1 MKHLCRAF
9 LFLLCLALAAEADGQ
24 GIIKHN
30 PTINRNARTGKTE
43 AARSK
48 TKPATARNKQTS
60 AKPTFA
66 SEWKSLYYS
75 FVYVR
80 GGTFQM
86 GATPQMKN
94 PDPDEFPVHT
104 VTVDGFFIS
113 KYEVTQALWEAVMGS
128 NPSKVKGPNLPV
140 TNVSWTDCQTFLSRL
155 TALAQA
161 KSGYSGISFC
171 LPTEAQWEFAA
182 RGGNVSKGY
191 QYSGSNSLED
201 VAWYGGNSS
210 NMTHVVGTKR
220 ANELGLYDMS
230 GNVWEWC
237 QDWNSA
243 YSSSPKTNPIGALKG
258 RSHMSRGGSWY
269 DEMME
274 CRSSNRISYDPDYR
288 YYCLGLRLTLSEDNV
303 MEMDLEEA
311 RKRLRAI
318 EKAANEGIKDSA
330 PTFVLN

>member
-9 LFLLCLALAAEADGQ
+9 LVLLCLALAAEADGQ

-30 PTINRNARTGKTE
+30 PTINRNARDSKTE

-48 TKPATARNKQTS
+48 TKPATVRNKQTS

-94 PDPDEFPVHT
+94 PYPDELPVHT

-128 NPSKVKGPNLPV
+128 NPSKVKGRNLPV

-191 QYSGSNSLED
+191 QYSGSNTIGR
-201 VAWYGGNSS
+201 VAWLLLSSQWAGRPRTNSDF
-210 NMTHVVGTKR
+210 M
-220 ANELGLYDMS
+220 
-230 GNVWEWC
+230 
-237 QDWNSA
+237 
-243 YSSSPKTNPIGALKG
+243 I
-258 RSHMSRGGSWY
+258 
-269 DEMME
+269 
-274 CRSSNRISYDPDYR
+274 
-288 YYCLGLRLTLSEDNV
+288 
-303 MEMDLEEA
+303 
-311 RKRLRAI
+311 
-318 EKAANEGIKDSA
+318 
-330 PTFVLN
+330 

>member
-94 PDPDEFPVHT
+94 PYPDELPVHT

-128 NPSKVKGPNLPV
+128 NPSKVKGRNLPV

-161 KSGYSGISFC
+161 KSGYSGISFAC
-171 LPTEAQWEFAA
+171 PQRHNGSLPP
-182 RGGNVSKGY
+182 V
-191 QYSGSNSLED
+191 
-201 VAWYGGNSS
+201 VA
-210 NMTHVVGTKR
+210 M
-220 ANELGLYDMS
+220 
-230 GNVWEWC
+230 
-237 QDWNSA
+237 
-243 YSSSPKTNPIGALKG
+243 
-258 RSHMSRGGSWY
+258 
-269 DEMME
+269 
-274 CRSSNRISYDPDYR
+274 
-288 YYCLGLRLTLSEDNV
+288 
-303 MEMDLEEA
+303 
-311 RKRLRAI
+311 
-318 EKAANEGIKDSA
+318 
-330 PTFVLN
+330 

>member
-30 PTINRNARTGKTE
+30 PTINRNAKTGKTE

-86 GATPQMKN
+86 GATPQMN
-94 PDPDEFPVHT
+94 DPFPNELPVHT

-128 NPSKVKGPNLPV
+128 NPSKVKGRNLPV

-155 TALAQA
+155 SELAQA
-161 KSGYSGISFC
+161 KSGNPGISFR
-171 LPTEAQWEFAA
+171 LPTEAEWEFAA
-182 RGGNVSKGY
+182 RGGNESKGFR
-191 QYSGSNSLED
+191 YSGGSD
-201 VAWYGGNSS
+201 IDAVGWYTGNA
-210 NMTHVVGTKR
+210 NRVRPVGQKKP
-220 ANELGLYDMS
+220 NELGLYDMT
-230 GNVWEWC
+230 GNVIEWC
-237 QDWNSA
+237 NDRSNS
-243 YSSSPKTNPIGALKG
+243 YSTLPEVNPKGPDIGNNYML
-258 RSHMSRGGSWY
+258 RGGSIRNKAR
-269 DEMME
+269 E
-274 CRSSNRISYDPDYR
+274 CRISMRFIQLFVDESDFI
-288 YYCLGLRLTLSEDNV
+288 GLRLV
-303 MEMDLEEA
+303 M
-311 RKRLRAI
+311 
-318 EKAANEGIKDSA
+318 NE
-330 PTFVLN
+330 

>member
-94 PDPDEFPVHT
+94 PYPDEFPVHT

-128 NPSKVKGPNLPV
+128 NPSKVKGRNLPV

-182 RGGNVSKGY
+182 RGGNMSKGY
-191 QYSGSNSLED
+191 QYSGSNTIGR
-201 VAWYGGNSS
+201 VAWHCYNTS
-210 NMTHVVGTKR
+210 TVQPVGRK
-220 ANELGLYDMS
+220 APNELGLYDMT
-230 GNVWEWC
+230 GNVSEWC
-237 QDWNSA
+237 SDWFAPYSA
-243 YSSSPKTNPIGALKG
+243 QAQTDPTGPDSGEQRVYRDGGIGHTVEACHISIRYSQTP
-258 RSHMSRGGSWY
+258 
-269 DEMME
+269 
-274 CRSSNRISYDPDYR
+274 
-288 YYCLGLRLTLSEDNV
+288 YYSDSAIGLRLV
-303 MEMDLEEA
+303 MHE
-311 RKRLRAI
+311 
-318 EKAANEGIKDSA
+318 
-330 PTFVLN
+330 